1 MIELAAFTAVFVLC
15 VHGNGWLA
23 MAFIAAYAA
32 WAFHHF
38 RTLELAAFYRVMN
51 EEEPD

>member
-1 MIELAAFTAVFVLC
+1 VIELLAFLGVFALC
-15 VHGNGWLA
+15 VYGNGWLV
-23 MAFIAAYAA
+23 MAFIAVYAG
-32 WAFHHF
+32 WTFNHY